1 MDLGLTDKTAVV
13 TGGTSGVG
21 REIALSLAAEGANVA
36 VNYRSS
42 AKEAEILVDEIA
54 PRVRLEIIVAWLT
67 CLRLIG
73 CNDVTQ
79 HDVTRRRLLDR
90 LS

>member
-21 REIALSLAAEGANVA
+21 AKIALSLAAEGANVA

-42 AKEAEILVDEIA
+42 A
-54 PRVRLEIIVAWLT
+54 
-67 CLRLIG
+67 
-73 CNDVTQ
+73 
-79 HDVTRRRLLDR
+79 RRPK
-90 LS
+90 SW